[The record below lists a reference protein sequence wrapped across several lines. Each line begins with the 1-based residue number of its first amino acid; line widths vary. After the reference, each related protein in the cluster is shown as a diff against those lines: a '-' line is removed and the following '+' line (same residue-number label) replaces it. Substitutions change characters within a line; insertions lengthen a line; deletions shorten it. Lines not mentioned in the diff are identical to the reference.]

1 MRKKTLNAC
10 IMAALL
16 TAGIT
21 STQVSAGIL
30 AEGNISV
37 YRGGQLTST
46 ITGKTPVIEE
56 ALMVCNEQCMI
67 KSTGVSL
74 VGATGTELAVKND
87 QEQFNLLVKK
97 GKLDFILNGAV
108 TKMGFYLSDGQ
119 YTVADVIFNASTS
132 SPVRGYITVD
142 ENGGAKIGVDEGR
155 MVFSTAEG
163 AKIVDSNNYI
173 LLAQAGMGG
182 VVGVGAAGSGA
193 GAAAGATGVGAA
205 TAATAAS
212 GGSLFAGIG
221 AASAAALATGGVVV
235 SAAVAGAVTYATE
248 DPAPRLTGA
257 NSPPPANPSG
267 NR

>member
-1 MRKKTLNAC
+1 MRKKTLSAC

-16 TAGIT
+16 TTGIT

-37 YRGGQLTST
+37 YRGGHLTST
-46 ITGKTPVIEE
+46 ITGKTPVTEE
-56 ALMVCNEQCMI
+56 ALMVCNDKCMI

-87 QEQFNLLVKK
+87 QEQFNLLVRK

-108 TKMGFYLSDGQ
+108 TKMGFYLPDGQ
-119 YTVADVIFNASTS
+119 YTVADVVFNANTN

-142 ENGGAKIGVDEGR
+142 DSGEAKIGVDEGR
-155 MVFSTAEG
+155 MVFNTAEG

-173 LLAQAGMGG
+173 LLAQSGM
-182 VVGVGAAGSGA
+182 GVGAGAASSGYGVGA
-193 GAAAGATGVGAA
+193 GAAAGVGAGA
-205 TAATAAS
+205 GAGTAAVAS
-212 GGSLFAGIG
+212 GGSMLAGLG
-221 AASAAALATGGVVV
+221 AASTGALVAGSVVAAT
-235 SAAVAGAVTYATE
+235 AVGGAVTYATE
-248 DPAPRLTGA
+248 DPAPRLNTI
-257 NSPPPANPSG
+257 PPANPSG

>member
-1 MRKKTLNAC
+1 MRKKTLSAC

-37 YRGGQLTST
+37 YRGGHLTST

-56 ALMVCNEQCMI
+56 ALMVCNDKCMI

-87 QEQFNLLVKK
+87 QEQFNLLVRK

-119 YTVADVIFNASTS
+119 YTVADVVFNASTS

-142 ENGGAKIGVDEGR
+142 DNGEAKIGVDEGR
-155 MVFSTAEG
+155 MVFNTAEG

-182 VVGVGAAGSGA
+182 AVGVGATAGTGGVGA
-193 GAAAGATGVGAA
+193 GAGTAAVASGGLFAGVGAA
-205 TAATAAS
+205 S
-212 GGSLFAGIG
+212 G
-221 AASAAALATGGVVV
+221 AALITGGVIV

-248 DPAPRLTGA
+248 DPAPRITI
-257 NSPPPANPSG
+257 PENPSG

>member
-1 MRKKTLNAC
+1 MRKKSLSAC
-10 IMAALL
+10 IMTALL

-37 YRGGQLTST
+37 YRGGHLTST
-46 ITGKTPVIEE
+46 ITGKTPVTEE
-56 ALMVCNEQCMI
+56 ALMVCNDKCMI

-97 GKLDFILNGAV
+97 GKLNFILNGAV
-108 TKMGFYLSDGQ
+108 TKMGFYLPDGQ
-119 YTVADVIFNASTS
+119 YTVADVVFNANTS

-142 ENGGAKIGVDEGR
+142 DNGEAKIGVDEGR
-155 MVFSTAEG
+155 MIFSTTEG

-173 LLAQAGMGG
+173 LLAQAGMGIG
-182 VVGVGAAGSGA
+182 
-193 GAAAGATGVGAA
+193 GAA
-205 TAATAAS
+205 TASTGAGATTVAS
-212 GGSLFAGIG
+212 GGLFTGIG
-221 AASAAALATGGVVV
+221 TASTAALVAGSVVAAT
-235 SAAVAGAVTYATE
+235 AVGGAVTYVTE
-248 DPAPRLTGA
+248 DPEPK
-257 NSPPPANPSG
+257 NPSG